1 MSVLREYESSDCA
14 GDYEEIERAVM
25 ESARGRWFLAEYAKR
40 IRAQD
45 TALIL
50 DAIHR
55 LETRTPASAPGEPLV
70 KPLVSETVDS
80 PEIAAAALRY
90 YRQDEDIFAPL
101 PGTNPDKPV
110 LRVVEGTNPRVTI
123 RRIASETAPD
133 SETKPPEAASAQ
145 IPEPAK
151 PRIVLVRK
159 ATSDLL
165 AIPLADETPENA
177 VA

>member
-1 MSVLREYESSDCA
+1 MSVMREYESSDCA

-25 ESARGRWFLAEYAKR
+25 ESARGRWFLAEFAKR

-55 LETRTPASAPGEPLV
+55 LESRTHASAAGEALV

-80 PEIAAAALRY
+80 PEIAASALRY

-101 PGTNPDKPV
+101 PGANPDKPV
-110 LRVVEGTNPRVTI
+110 LRVVEDTNPRVTI
-123 RRIASETAPD
+123 RRTASEQEKGIAEATI
-133 SETKPPEAASAQ
+133 PERS
-145 IPEPAK
+145 EPAK

-159 ATSDLL
+159 PASDLL
-165 AIPLADETPENA
+165 SIPLADETPENA

>member
-40 IRAQD
+40 LRAQD

-55 LETRTPASAPGEPLV
+55 LEDRAPASAIREPLV
-70 KPLVSETVDS
+70 KPLVSEAIDS
-80 PEIAAAALRY
+80 PEIAAEALRY

-101 PGTNPDKPV
+101 PGSKPDKPV
-110 LRVVEGTNPRVTI
+110 LRVVEGPNPRITI
-123 RRIASETAPD
+123 RRIAPETAPD
-133 SETKPPEAASAQ
+133 AEAAV
-145 IPEPAK
+145 EPASEPRR

-159 ATSDLL
+159 PTSELPS
-165 AIPLADETPENA
+165 IPLADEAPENA

>member
-55 LETRTPASAPGEPLV
+55 LETRAPSSTAGEPLV
-70 KPLVSETVDS
+70 KPLVSEAIDS
-80 PEIAAAALRY
+80 PEIAAEALRY

-101 PGTNPDKPV
+101 PGSKPDKAV
-110 LRVVEGTNPRVTI
+110 LRVVEGVNPRVTI
-123 RRIASETAPD
+123 RRIAPESEAP
-133 SETKPPEAASAQ
+133 STEAAPAP
-145 IPEPAK
+145 IIEPAT

-165 AIPLADETPENA
+165 AIPLADEVPENA

>member
-40 IRAQD
+40 LRAQD

-55 LETRTPASAPGEPLV
+55 LEERPPSSKAGEALV
-70 KPLVSETVDS
+70 KPLVSEAIDS
-80 PEIAAAALRY
+80 PEIGAEALRY

-101 PGTNPDKPV
+101 PGSKPDKPV

-123 RRIASETAPD
+123 RRIAPDAQANPTA
-133 SETKPPEAASAQ
+133 AAPAQ
-145 IPEPAK
+145 LAEPTR

-159 ATSDLL
+159 PTSDLL
-165 AIPLADETPENA
+165 AIPLADEAPENA

>member
-40 IRAQD
+40 IRTQD

-55 LETRTPASAPGEPLV
+55 LEVRAPASAAGEALV
-70 KPLVSETVDS
+70 KPLVSEALYS
-80 PEIAAAALRY
+80 PEIAAEALRY

-101 PGTNPDKPV
+101 PGSKPDKPV
-110 LRVVEGTNPRVTI
+110 LRVVEGINPRVTI
-123 RRIASETAPD
+123 RRIAPDAEAKPTESTAAPV
-133 SETKPPEAASAQ
+133 A
-145 IPEPAK
+145 EPSR

-165 AIPLADETPENA
+165 SIPLADEAPENA

>member
-40 IRAQD
+40 IRAKD

-55 LETRTPASAPGEPLV
+55 LETRATSATAGEPLV
-70 KPLVSETVDS
+70 KPLVSETIDS

-101 PGTNPDKPV
+101 PGSKPDKPV

-123 RRIASETAPD
+123 RRIA
-133 SETKPPEAASAQ
+133 PEAETPSGEA
-145 IPEPAK
+145 EPAPTVEPTR

-159 ATSDLL
+159 ATSDML
-165 AIPLADETPENA
+165 AIPLADEAPENA

>member
-1 MSVLREYESSDCA
+1 MSVTREYESSDCV

-40 IRAQD
+40 LRAHD

-55 LETRTPASAPGEPLV
+55 LEERSPASKTGEALV
-70 KPLVSETVDS
+70 KPLVSEAIDS
-80 PEIAAAALRY
+80 PEIAAEALRY

-101 PGTNPDKPV
+101 PGSKPDKPV
-110 LRVVEGTNPRVTI
+110 LRVVEGTNPRITI
-123 RRIASETAPD
+123 RRIA
-133 SETKPPEAASAQ
+133 PEAEAQ
-145 IPEPAK
+145 SVEAVAAPIAEMPK

-159 ATSDLL
+159 AASDLL
-165 AIPLADETPENA
+165 SIPLADEVPEDA

>member
-14 GDYEEIERAVM
+14 GDYEQIERAVM

-40 IRAQD
+40 IRAKD
-45 TALIL
+45 TDLIL

-55 LETRTPASAPGEPLV
+55 LETRAPSSTAGEPLV
-70 KPLVSETVDS
+70 RPLVSEAVDS

-101 PGTNPDKPV
+101 PGAKPDKPV
-110 LRVVEGTNPRVTI
+110 FRVVEGTNPRVTI
-123 RRIASETAPD
+123 RRISPEID
-133 SETKPPEAASAQ
+133 SEANPAEIAPSAVS
-145 IPEPAK
+145 EPAT

-159 ATSDLL
+159 ATSELL
-165 AIPLADETPENA
+165 VIPLADEVPENA

>member
-50 DAIHR
+50 DAIQR
-55 LETRTPASAPGEPLV
+55 LETRAPVSTSNEALV
-70 KPLVSETVDS
+70 KPLVSEAIDS

-90 YRQDEDIFAPL
+90 YRQDEDVFAPL
-101 PGTNPDKPV
+101 PGVNPDKPV
-110 LRVVEGTNPRVTI
+110 LRVVEGANPRVTI
-123 RRIASETAPD
+123 RRVSPETAPD
-133 SETKPPEAASAQ
+133 AEAAPAPVVESAR
-145 IPEPAK
+145 

-159 ATSDLL
+159 PTSELL
-165 AIPLADETPENA
+165 SIPLADEAPENA

>member
-1 MSVLREYESSDCA
+1 MSVLREYESSDCV

-55 LETRTPASAPGEPLV
+55 LEERAPLSTPVEALV
-70 KPLVSETVDS
+70 KPLVSEAIDS
-80 PEIAAAALRY
+80 PEIAAEALRY
-90 YRQDEDIFAPL
+90 YRQDEDVFAPL
-101 PGTNPDKPV
+101 PGSKPDKPV

-123 RRIASETAPD
+123 RRIAPETAPD
-133 SETKPPEAASAQ
+133 AAAAVA
-145 IPEPAK
+145 PVVEPSR
-151 PRIVLVRK
+151 PRIVMLRK

-165 AIPLADETPENA
+165 AIPLADEALENA

>member
-1 MSVLREYESSDCA
+1 MSVSREYESSDCV

-55 LETRTPASAPGEPLV
+55 LEGSRVPASTVSEALV
-70 KPLVSETVDS
+70 KPLVSEAIDS
-80 PEIAAAALRY
+80 PDIAAEALRY

-101 PGTNPDKPV
+101 PGSKPDKPV
-110 LRVVEGTNPRVTI
+110 LRVVEGANPRITI
-123 RRIASETAPD
+123 RRIA
-133 SETKPPEAASAQ
+133 PEAEANSEEIA
-145 IPEPAK
+145 PAPVVEPTR

-159 ATSDLL
+159 PTSDLL
-165 AIPLADETPENA
+165 AIPLADEVPENA